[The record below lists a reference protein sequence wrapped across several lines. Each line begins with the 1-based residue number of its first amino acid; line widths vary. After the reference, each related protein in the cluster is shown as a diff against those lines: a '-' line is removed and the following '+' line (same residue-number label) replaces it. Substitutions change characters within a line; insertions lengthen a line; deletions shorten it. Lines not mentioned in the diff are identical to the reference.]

1 MVLPFTVEQFFG
13 VFRAYNET
21 VWPAQWGLV
30 AVALIAIGLSVKP
43 GDGSGRAVSAILG
56 ALWLWLG
63 LAYHQAFFA
72 AINPLAHAFAAVSVA
87 GGAAFLWWGVVR
99 RRLQF
104 RFSVR
109 GRGAVGL
116 ALVVF
121 ALVVYPAWSALAGH
135 RYPAFPTFGLPCPTT
150 LFTVGMLA
158 FLVPPYP
165 RAVLV
170 APVAWCLVGAQAAFL
185 LGVPPDLGLLVA
197 AAVGVVL
204 IARASAAPP
213 ARPASRRDPRL
224 CERGVLRRDAGRDTD
239 RAAGA
244 DP

>member
-1 MVLPFTVEQFFG
+1 MLPFTVEQFFG

-21 VWPAQWGLV
+21 VWPAQWVLV
-30 AVALIAIGLSVKP
+30 AFALVAIGLTLKP
-43 GDGSGRAVSAILG
+43 GDGSSRAVSAILG

-63 LAYHQAFFA
+63 LAYHLAFFA
-72 AINPLAHAFAAVSVA
+72 AINPLAYAFAAVSVA

-109 GRGAVGL
+109 GSGGVAL

-121 ALVVYPAWSALAGH
+121 ALVVYPAWSVLAGH

-150 LFTVGMLA
+150 LFTVGMSA

-170 APVAWCLVGAQAAFL
+170 APVLWCLVGAQAAFL
-185 LGVPPDLGLLVA
+185 LGVPQDLGLLMA

-204 IARASAAPP
+204 IARASVAPP
-213 ARPASRRDPRL
+213 ARPASR
-224 CERGVLRRDAGRDTD
+224 
-239 RAAGA
+239 
-244 DP
+244 